1 MLVIGATVAVFAA
14 GGTLAPF
21 TDSQTITGDVNAGSV
36 NLYISDVT
44 GADDTG
50 EDEAIFNGT
59 AENLLPGGSTSW
71 VVRLLNN
78 GANAWDWTS
87 TSDAGSAGLEC
98 DASNPGND
106 FSITWADTTD
116 HGSDNHGGTAH
127 VAPGGAED
135 ITVTVSLA
143 AAADNDC
150 QNAVANVSLVIGV
163 TGH

>member
-1 MLVIGATVAVFAA
+1 MLIIGATVALFAA

-21 TDSQTITGDVNAGSV
+21 TDSQTITGDVNAGTV

-44 GADDTG
+44 GSDDTG
-50 EDEAIFNGT
+50 EDEAIFDGT

-71 VVRLLNN
+71 VVRLLNT

-87 TSDAGSAGLEC
+87 TTNNSTNLEC
-98 DASNPGND
+98 DGDNAGDD
-106 FSITWADTTD
+106 FSVSWADTTD
-116 HGSDNHGGTAH
+116 HGSDNHGAAH

-143 AAADNDC
+143 AAADDSC
-150 QNAVANVSLVIGV
+150 QGAVANVSLLIGV